1 MFIKDGKSLFN
12 NTGLIISIGILLIL
26 LLISYNKCMSSVELF
41 NLPTTIPNTTSGN
54 IKNSPEPKD
63 VRINI
68 KGNTV
73 SINFTVD
80 SNTQIPKKFVIV
92 LAQYDSSLKNTG
104 NNKFYLSNEYEINNA
119 VTANESTYQTNVC
132 TVVNGI
138 PTCSYSFSN
147 LDTIDTNGNLYYYK
161 IGIAAVYDDRG
172 NSNFVTPYNVN
183 SSNKLFSLDS
193 AIDQQDDLF
202 NEFIKYKNQK
212 QLNAQSTGQTS
223 TSNNIAMSTADGQY
237 EIIRAQLGNYPSN
250 LLMDPTSAKQN
261 LLSDLVDKSMAQGL
275 LNVNVSIDNPIS

>member
-1 MFIKDGKSLFN
+1 
-12 NTGLIISIGILLIL
+12 
-26 LLISYNKCMSSVELF
+26 MSSVELF

>member
-161 IGIAAVYDDRG
+161 IGIAAIYDDRG

-275 LNVNVSIDNPIS
+275 LNVNVSICN